1 MIKMAAKDPYAA
13 ELMAKMMEF
22 PEQISKL
29 ELNTLRRLSIDFVL
43 TEYAR
48 MDMVIPDYYYD
59 PQASDTLN

>member
-1 MIKMAAKDPYAA
+1 
-13 ELMAKMMEF
+13 MEF

-29 ELNTLRRLSIDFVL
+29 ELNTFMRLSIDFVL

-59 PQASDTLN
+59 PQASDTLT